1 MRGRWRGGSSDLPQC
16 PSCRSEATLLVAGTE
31 QVHVDQKVVELVE
44 GATERTV
51 ALVYRPCVL
60 VRPRPSRCEAAEQLA
75 HRDVDLAMAPVHRRV
90 DEHGPSLSVGI
101 DVPAP
106 QVPVEEARTFVLY
119 VVQKPYRPLDHAL
132 KQRSPLAYEVS
143 LPARALE
150 LRFEAGVA
158 PELAPGGSGWVLLG
172 ERPDEVVMLPA
183 SPVWRGSVEGGQPG
197 GESGRVVRAR
207 APLGYIFEQ

>member
-1 MRGRWRGGSSDLPQC
+1 LRGRWRGGSSDLPQC

-106 QVPVEEARTFVLY
+106 QVPVEEAWTFVLD
-119 VVQKPYRPLDHAL
+119 VAQDLPGPLDYAL
-132 KQRSPLAYEVS
+132 EQCSPLAREVS
-143 LPARALE
+143 LSARTPE
-150 LRFEAGVA
+150 LRRQARVA
-158 PELAPGGSGWVLLG
+158 PEFSPGRRGRVLLG
-172 ERPDEVVMLPA
+172 E
-183 SPVWRGSVEGGQPG
+183 
-197 GESGRVVRAR
+197 
-207 APLGYIFEQ
+207 